1 MILNPSFLRRH
12 LFSFVYLGTLMISGI
27 SFSGCA
33 SVKPYQ
39 REQLSSPTMQMPSGG
54 PEFAARNRFLG
65 IAGEKFASSGKGA
78 GSAACATCS
87 K

>member
-1 MILNPSFLRRH
+1 VSSNTKDLSHRFYSIALAVGLFFLSS
-12 LFSFVYLGTLMISGI
+12 LA
-27 SFSGCA
+27 GCA
-33 SVKPYQ
+33 TVKPYQ

-65 IAGEKFASSGKGA
+65 IAGEKYAASGKGA